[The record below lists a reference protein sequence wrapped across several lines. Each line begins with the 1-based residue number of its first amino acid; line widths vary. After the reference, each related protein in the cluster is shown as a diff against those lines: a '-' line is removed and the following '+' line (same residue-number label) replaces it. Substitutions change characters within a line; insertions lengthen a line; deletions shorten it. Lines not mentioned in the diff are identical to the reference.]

1 MKHVNFLLLGTSG
14 NGISSLGNTLLGQ
27 TCFKTSSD
35 LHATE
40 NIAVKGSSALRGDCR
55 ITVVDIPGIDTDNKN
70 IDALKSFKA
79 LIQEALRLCEDGFT
93 AIVFVLQF
101 WCRYTRQ
108 EQETLKLIKAT
119 LGEGVITKST
129 VCVFTHGDLYK
140 HESEIFITW
149 CRGQKGNIQNFLA
162 ECNYRCVLFNNKTKD
177 VMNQDKQLEELLKL
191 ATETESYTLSHF
203 QLAEKERKSL
213 EEEISSPIL
222 AQEAS
227 MFFSDM
233 QTKLKSLEDE
243 WTGSNKDK
251 LDLLSKYQ
259 EELLKFE
266 GELVNKNLKP
276 GNYINP
282 FGSIKVLKVN
292 IQTKCKLAESEIKLE
307 SLNDQFKTQHH
318 RFNRNSST
326 RATFPARSSTIET
339 TERFPQETKSFK
351 RQNDGRR
358 SLREENVRSYNLQ
371 KARGKGNDQS
381 KDTKRCILL

>member
-1 MKHVNFLLLGTSG
+1 MKRVNFLLLGTSG
-14 NGISSLGNTLLGQ
+14 NGISSLGNTLLGR

-40 NIAVKGSSALRGDCR
+40 NIAVKGSALRGDCR
-55 ITVVDIPGIDTDNKN
+55 ITVVDISGIDTDNKSLDPLQN
-70 IDALKSFKA
+70 LKS
-79 LIQEALRLCEDGFT
+79 LIQIALNYCEDGFT

-101 WCRYTRQ
+101 CGRYTRQ

-119 LGEGVITKST
+119 LGEDVIAKNT

-140 HESEIFITW
+140 HETESFITW
-149 CRGQKGNIQNFLA
+149 CRSQKGNIQNVLA
-162 ECNYRCVLFNNKTKD
+162 ECNYRCLLFNNKTED
-177 VMNQDKQLEELLKL
+177 VRNQDAQLKELLKL
-191 ATETESYTLSHF
+191 ATESERYTLSQF
-203 QLAEKERKSL
+203 QSAEKERKSL
-213 EEEISSPIL
+213 EEEILSPII

-227 MFFSDM
+227 MFVSDM

-276 GNYINP
+276 GNYVNP

-292 IQTKCKLAESEIKLE
+292 IQTKRKLAESEIKLE
-307 SLNDQFKTQHH
+307 SLNDRFETQHH
-318 RFNRNSST
+318 WFIRNSST
-326 RATFPARSSTIET
+326 RATCPARSSTIQT
-339 TERFPQETKSFK
+339 TENFPQETKSFK

-381 KDTKRCILL
+381 KDTKRCIVL